1 MSRGERAECTQ
12 CNSEIEIV
20 LYFARLQHDAYYF
33 NERCLLASRYLI
45 EQQAQPRRYDYD
57 DWIFIQKFS
66 LYMNIFILMM
76 HKMHKIFLY
85 TKIFDIFL

>member
-12 CNSEIEIV
+12 CNSEIEIVV

-45 EQQAQPRRYDYD
+45 EQQAQ
-57 DWIFIQKFS
+57 
-66 LYMNIFILMM
+66 
-76 HKMHKIFLY
+76 
-85 TKIFDIFL
+85 